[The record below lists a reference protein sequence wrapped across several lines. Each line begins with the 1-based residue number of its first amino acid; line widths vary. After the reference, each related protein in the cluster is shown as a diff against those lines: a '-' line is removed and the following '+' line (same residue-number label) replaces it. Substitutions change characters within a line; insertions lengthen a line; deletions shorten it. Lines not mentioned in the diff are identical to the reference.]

1 MLSLSAV
8 AAATFQQQFFSAIV
22 ELAIAASLALPE
34 LLRPKRA
41 LAPIGSSGVQGKREE
56 EPEASAEIVT
66 PEMPKPRLVSDQ
78 TPALSV
84 ADFVGERIVACRGA
98 KIAFR
103 DVYLDYEAMAQQQP
117 RPALAPD

>member
-41 LAPIGSSGVQGKREE
+41 LG
-56 EPEASAEIVT
+56 
-66 PEMPKPRLVSDQ
+66 
-78 TPALSV
+78 
-84 ADFVGERIVACRGA
+84 GE
-98 KIAFR
+98 
-103 DVYLDYEAMAQQQP
+103 
-117 RPALAPD
+117 